1 MEFEYFSFD
10 VEPFL
15 RTETQP
21 VFVLRSLNP
30 SFRYWTLTDL
40 NQGTLTPSL
49 APSQGVRIPVF
60 AVSVPAKTASIGIVQ
75 EAPTNSQNS
84 LSHGSLLFT
93 LGFENAMKSAAMLSV
108 AAAELGQARVFSE
121 VKKVIVVLSTECHA
135 VADKY
140 RAYFG
145 LSFGVSK

>member
-10 VEPFL
+10 VGPFL
-15 RTETQP
+15 RTQTQP
-21 VFVLRSLNP
+21 VFVLKNLNP

-40 NQGTLTPSL
+40 NQKTLVPSL
-49 APSQGVRIPVF
+49 VPSQGVRIPVF
-60 AVSVPAKTASIGIVQ
+60 AVSIPSQTVSLGVTVDS
-75 EAPTNSQNS
+75 PTNTQNK

-93 LGFENAMKSAAMLSV
+93 LGFENAMKAASTLSCTL
-108 AAAELGQARVFSE
+108 ADLGQTMSAE
-121 VKKVIVVLSTECHA
+121 VQKVIVVLSTECHF
-135 VADKY
+135 VDDKY